1 MTSTTRW
8 LLASLFLAAVPA
20 AAATVT
26 RGPYLQTPTP
36 TGMIVRWRTDVATDS
51 RVAWGPAPGVRAG
64 TADDPT
70 PVTDHVVPVTDLA
83 PDTVYYYAVGTTGG
97 PLAGDDADHH
107 FRTAPAPGTSR
118 PMRFWTIGDAGFTG
132 ANLDAVR
139 DAYAAFNGTSAADLF
154 LLLGDNAYLFGT
166 DAQYQAAVFDEHRAM
181 LRTTPVWSTFGNH
194 ERFSSLDLTL
204 TGPYFA
210 MFSFPTGGEAGGVA
224 SGTEAYY
231 AFDFGN
237 VHFIVLDSEDYTP
250 TSTSSPMLTWLEAD
264 LQTTTADWVI
274 AVWHRPPYSRGLL
287 HNSDVEA
294 NEVNMR
300 RFVVPVLESY
310 GVDLVL
316 CGHSHSY
323 ERSFLIDGH
332 YGLAATF
339 ADSHKVEPGDGDPLG
354 DGAYRKASLG
364 PAPHSG
370 AVFAV
375 NGSGSEVRPT
385 TLDHPAMLVGLLEL
399 GSMVIDVDGDTL
411 TARFLDAAAQV
422 RDEFRII
429 KGSACPATPTPGCF
443 PGATG
448 RLSVKNHA
456 NDARDQWRWRWRDGL
471 VDAAAIG
478 APGDQTDVAA
488 CVYDQ
493 AGALVGGA
501 ILHGAAEW
509 SPIRNGI
516 RYTDRGSTRHGFRRV
531 TVKYGVGRKA
541 RVEVQARGTGIGG
554 PSLPAVFPVRA
565 QLVNLDSG
573 ACWESVFATAKRNDP
588 ARVTAVLR

>member
-1 MTSTTRW
+1 MTRTTRR
-8 LLASLFLAAVPA
+8 LLGALLVAAGPA
-20 AAATVT
+20 TAATVT
-26 RGPYLQTPTP
+26 RGPYLQMPTP
-36 TGMIVRWRTDVATDS
+36 SGVIVRWRTDTPTSS
-51 RVAWGPAPGVRAG
+51 RVAWGPAPGALSNAADDG
-64 TADDPT
+64 TA
-70 PVTDHVVPVTDLA
+70 VTDHVVQVTDLA
-83 PDTVYYYAVGTTGG
+83 PDTLYYYSVGTTDA
-97 PLAGDDADHH
+97 PLAGDDGDHH
-107 FRTAPAPGTSR
+107 FRTAPVPGAAR
-118 PMRFWTIGDAGFTG
+118 PMRIWTIGDAGFTG

-166 DAQYQAAVFDEHRAM
+166 DAQYQAAVFDEHRTM

-194 ERFSSLDLTL
+194 ERFSSQDLTL
-204 TGPYFA
+204 TGPYFD
-210 MFSFPTGGEAGGVA
+210 MFSFPTAGEAGGAA

-231 AFDFGN
+231 SFDYGN
-237 VHFIVLDSEDYTP
+237 VHFVVLDSEDYTP
-250 TSTSSPMLTWLEAD
+250 TSSSGPMLTWLEAD

-274 AVWHRPPYSRGLL
+274 ALWHRPPYSRGLL
-287 HNSDVEA
+287 HDSDVEV
-294 NEVNMR
+294 NEVRMR
-300 RFVVPVLESY
+300 QFVVPLLESY

-323 ERSFLIDGH
+323 ERSYLIDGH

-339 ADSHKVEPGDGDPLG
+339 DESHKVEPGDGDPLG
-354 DGAYRKASLG
+354 DGAYRKAVLG
-364 PAPHSG
+364 PEPHSG

-375 NGSGSEVRPT
+375 NGSGSEVRSA
-385 TLDHPAMLVGLLEL
+385 TLDHPAMLVGLLDL

-422 RDEFRII
+422 RDEFRIV
-429 KGSACPATPTPGCF
+429 KGSACPAAPASGCF
-443 PGATG
+443 PGASG
-448 RLSVKNHA
+448 RLTIKNHQ
-456 NDARDQWRWRWRDGL
+456 NDARDRWTWRWRDGL
-471 VDAAAIG
+471 VDAAAVG

-509 SPIRNGI
+509 RPVRDGI
-516 RYTDRGSTRHGFRRV
+516 RYVDRTSVRHGFRRV
-531 TVKYGVGRKA
+531 TIKYGVGRKA

-573 ACWESVFATAKRNDP
+573 TCWESVFASAKRNDP
-588 ARVTAVLR
+588 ARVRAVLQ